1 MKIYRMAEDYI
12 SYWDHKFA
20 TAYRIGT
27 WGQDVNGK
35 RIPVLPTII
44 EWDAPDEETMGT
56 DLIGNFTNV
65 QWGLMVKLSVG
76 EELQKE
82 FKDFDL
88 VPIEMYQNPKLK
100 KPSKPNKRTKK
111 RIWLPYEGPELRE
124 IWIKKLFGQLLKK
137 LTILIILAKKLV
149 VTVVTVGLTHLILKK
164 KLLLKK

>member
-1 MKIYRMAEDYI
+1 MAEDYI